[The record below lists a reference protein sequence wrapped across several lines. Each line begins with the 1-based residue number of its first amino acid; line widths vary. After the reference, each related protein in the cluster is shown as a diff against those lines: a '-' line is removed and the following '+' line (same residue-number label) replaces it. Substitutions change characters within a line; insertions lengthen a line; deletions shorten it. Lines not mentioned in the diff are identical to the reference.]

1 MLAVVSNDTARK
13 SKGGRGR
20 VQCSYERHNCLA
32 ARDCVCVCAFL
43 LLFLPFVT
51 SFGWFGKLLLT
62 KKHWQMIF
70 FDFVSFIGVSLYTRR
85 QHVSS
90 ICMCA
95 LCELR
100 KIWENHGKTN
110 WKLNLSGSEEH
121 AHRARIS
128 AEKSHSSCLRTSVRE
143 RKSVCWWEDFSARCE
158 NEYWKQNR
166 SIDLIYYFMDV
177 QCTLAHFMYVRMQ
190 R

>member
-32 ARDCVCVCAFL
+32 ARDCVCVCVFL
-43 LLFLPFVT
+43 LLFLPCVT

-128 AEKSHSSCLRTSVRE
+128 AEK
-143 RKSVCWWEDFSARCE
+143 A
-158 NEYWKQNR
+158 
-166 SIDLIYYFMDV
+166 
-177 QCTLAHFMYVRMQ
+177 TLAVCGRACASASLCVDERIFLRDVRMNIES
-190 R
+190 RTVPLIWYTISWMCSAH